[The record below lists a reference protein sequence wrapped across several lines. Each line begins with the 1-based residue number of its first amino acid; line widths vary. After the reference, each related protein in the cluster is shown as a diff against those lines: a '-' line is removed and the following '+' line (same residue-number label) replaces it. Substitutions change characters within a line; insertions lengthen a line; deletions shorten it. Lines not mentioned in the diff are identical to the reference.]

1 MEKNIENM
9 DFSGNK
15 KKKGG
20 VFRDG
25 NKEQKQKLALEV
37 AKKANDGDVIGF
49 GSGST
54 SFLTVL

>member
-9 DFSGNK
+9 DFSGNR

-25 NKEQKQKLALEV
+25 NKEQKQKEIDQIA
-37 AKKANDGDVIGF
+37 DV
-49 GSGST
+49 
-54 SFLTVL
+54 LKVV